1 MLVFS
6 SGWSGSDKLKN
17 VSIMDITKEIERQTQ
32 ELQKKLALLSDN
44 NLQELV
50 TKKAALE
57 TELADIEAKIANTCK
72 LLGIST
78 SGASSPAR
86 SERRPRMSGDVISTK
101 INEALKAAPQ
111 GLSQIDIANQTG
123 VSYPSVINFLKDN
136 QDTIRTEGARKSKRF
151 FLK

>member
-1 MLVFS
+1 
-6 SGWSGSDKLKN
+6 
-17 VSIMDITKEIERQTQ
+17 MDITKEIERQTKEYQ
-32 ELQKKLALLSDN
+32 DKLELLNNN
-44 NLQELV
+44 NLRELV
-50 TKKAALE
+50 ARKSSLE
-57 TELADIEAKIANTCK
+57 TELTALDEVIFKTCK
-72 LLGIST
+72 SLGISMAG
-78 SGASSPAR
+78 SSSPAR